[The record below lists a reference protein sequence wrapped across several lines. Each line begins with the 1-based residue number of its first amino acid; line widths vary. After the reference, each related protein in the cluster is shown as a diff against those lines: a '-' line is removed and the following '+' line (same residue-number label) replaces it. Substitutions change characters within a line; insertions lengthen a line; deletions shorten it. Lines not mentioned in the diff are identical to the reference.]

1 MALYSLVKLTVMCA
15 LLQAAEAIPC
25 TGTRTPDDPT
35 SSPYGVYSN
44 VKPVPVGKFGMEV
57 TTVDLEFKAKTT
69 PDNFNSDVTYS
80 QHLVGCLFEDVGGT
94 FECKTGKFPLGSDMT
109 FTDGHFYDTSGM
121 GSKFIPVDKP
131 NLNPFEKFINENL
144 RIQWCPTEKYF
155 VVMVQGAPYELRSAG
170 PMDVMSLYSEE
181 PMMSMKRAYP
191 KVEVKSSIPY
201 FASGKVS
208 YKSVFCGDDNYFTT
222 MAEPYKADSRGVCL
236 VTKITATVD
245 TPDGKVTAEPYT
257 SSGTSYSQFSV
268 VDNGKDSS
276 GKSKFKVTRLT

>member
-57 TTVDLEFKAKTT
+57 TTIDLEFKAKTT
-69 PDNFNSDVTYS
+69 PDNFDSKVTYS

-109 FTDGHFYDTSGM
+109 FTDGHFYDSTSGM

-131 NLNPFEKFINENL
+131 NLNPFEKFINDNL

-170 PMDVMSLYSEE
+170 PMDIMSLSEE
-181 PMMSMKRAYP
+181 R
-191 KVEVKSSIPY
+191 VEIKSSIPY
-201 FASGKVS
+201 IARGTISFRSHFCDDDPYSVTKTEPFKVNSGI
-208 YKSVFCGDDNYFTT
+208 
-222 MAEPYKADSRGVCL
+222 CL